1 MNGINWT
8 HLVTLTLS
16 PEKGSN
22 ELKING
28 ALNEALPMGI
38 IAYVVMAILTYL
50 IACITISI
58 VSYSFL
64 TIFSFTT
71 LLGLIVKGLLKA
83 VIPALLASYIFNFYC
98 NRTYPTIS
106 VTFQDTFKQFMYAV
120 GVFAVLTLVQNIIF
134 VPFMMSLYTNTLPSG
149 LVRTVIF
156 ILNMCTYG
164 WTAFTLLKL
173 CMAEYNMSVRDTA
186 TTLVVSI
193 VPLIVINYIIK
204 NVF

>member
-1 MNGINWT
+1 MRIKRRLHKIIDTTNF
-8 HLVTLTLS
+8 HL
-16 PEKGSN
+16 
-22 ELKING
+22 IHICY
-28 ALNEALPMGI
+28 I
-38 IAYVVMAILTYL
+38 II
-50 IACITISI
+50 ISI
-58 VSYSFL
+58 YIHYNLEIGNYF

-71 LLGLIVKGLLKA
+71 LIGLIVKGLLKA
-83 VIPALLASYIFNFYC
+83 VIPALLASYIFNYYC

-134 VPFMMSLYTNTLPSG
+134 VPFMMSLYTNTLSSG
-149 LVRTVIF
+149 LVRAVIF

-164 WTAFTLLKL
+164 WAAFTLLKL
-173 CMAEYNMSVRDTA
+173 CITEYNMSVRDTA

-204 NVF
+204 NIF

>member
-8 HLVTLTLS
+8 HLSTLTLS

-22 ELKING
+22 ELKTNG

-38 IAYVVMAILTYL
+38 
-50 IACITISI
+50 
-58 VSYSFL
+58 
-64 TIFSFTT
+64 
-71 LLGLIVKGLLKA
+71 IVKGLLKA
-83 VIPALLASYIFNFYC
+83 VIPALLASYIFNYYC
-98 NRTYPTIS
+98 NRSYPTIS
-106 VTFQDTFKQFMYAV
+106 VTFQDTSKQFMYAV

-149 LVRTVIF
+149 LVRAVIF

-173 CMAEYNMSVRDTA
+173 CIAEYNMSVRDTA

-204 NVF
+204 NIF